1 MATIKMT
8 VTTGMLVGKYGLY
21 CLQLYWPILLYNE
34 RVFKISLL
42 TVLVIGGS
50 TWQFDWSMGFQVL
63 GFGFG
68 IGKHK
73 DEN

>member
-1 MATIKMT
+1 MPTIKMT

-21 CLQLYWPILLYNE
+21 CLQLYWPILLYKE
-34 RVFKISLL
+34 RVFKLSLL